1 MRSRYRFCSL
11 NSPLCSGPRLET
23 ASCEEEPSLCPS
35 LPPSTT
41 TSLTPLPPRP
51 TPVYGTSPCE
61 CGCTYILH
69 YAADT
74 DNTRDINIVSGDCQL
89 LPLTWTVKVP
99 PDHQML
105 LTVQNISFSCPSLQL
120 NIRDGVERRDTLLYT
135 VAVDTNVSVS
145 VRSSD
150 HVARLELVTDTRW
163 TNTTICYALMHLSVV
178 IEGNRLSRNLKPETV
193 IVGPQSWHQEIYF
206 LVAWY
211 SRYLRVLQKLT
222 NDC

>member
-74 DNTRDINIVSGDCQL
+74 DNTRDINIVSGDCQV

-150 HVARLELVTDTRW
+150 HVARLELVADTRW
-163 TNTTICYALMHLSVV
+163 TNTTVCYAVIHLSVL
-178 IEGNRLSRNLKPETV
+178 IEGKTD
-193 IVGPQSWHQEIYF
+193 F
-206 LVAWY
+206 
-211 SRYLRVLQKLT
+211 
-222 NDC
+222 